1 MSGAVPQRNFL
12 TNSDRCEL
20 CLPFRMESSQGF
32 IRRDNDRE
40 LAADSLQR
48 TAGNR
53 DVTFLILQTACQL
66 SMRHPCNV
74 AVLRPIARP
83 GFRVCAG
90 SCKCISAGR
99 FASIKSRRKRQLL
112 GSNLRVKKIKTI
124 NRMAAVLE
132 MKFLALGR
140 STFASSERQL
150 LQF

>member
-1 MSGAVPQRNFL
+1 MTAVRGNPIKQLFCAFFVQPDERRRSANGIFLRN
-12 TNSDRCEL
+12 SYGEL

-83 GFRVCAG
+83 GLCLCRIV
-90 SCKCISAGR
+90 
-99 FASIKSRRKRQLL
+99 
-112 GSNLRVKKIKTI
+112 
-124 NRMAAVLE
+124 
-132 MKFLALGR
+132 
-140 STFASSERQL
+140 
-150 LQF
+150 